1 VNEVLEEWNVFTGKT
16 NYNIMTIQEFRQQ
29 AERLAGNNVTT
40 LAWIKKQIHG
50 PTLALRKG
58 DYVDTNAILV
68 ELQEQVDLSSV
79 AAFT

>member
-1 VNEVLEEWNVFTGKT
+1 
-16 NYNIMTIQEFRQQ
+16 MTIQEFRQQ

-50 PTLALRKG
+50 PSLALRKG

-68 ELQEQVDLSSV
+68 DLQGKLDRS
-79 AAFT
+79 